1 MEVKLASNYGFCF
14 GVKRA
19 IKIAEDYK
27 NSATMG
33 PLIHNQD
40 EINRL
45 KNDYNVGLYSSLSD
59 VKDNDTVI
67 IRTHGI
73 PKNELKNLRAQNAK
87 IINATCPFVT
97 TPQQIVKK
105 MSKEGYSILIF
116 GDAEHPEVKGV
127 ASYGED
133 PTDVH
138 IIMEPLDLEN
148 VTFKQN
154 KIATVAQTTKKKEKY
169 LEIVNT
175 LILKNK
181 EVRVFNTICDATF
194 ENQDA
199 ARELSKEVDVMIVIG
214 GKNSSNTKQLHSI
227 CLENCPDSYLIEN
240 ESELDFT
247 WFNNKKLCGI
257 TAGASTPDWI
267 IQQVVDKIKTFN

>member
-45 KNDYNVGLYSSLSD
+45 KNDYNVGLYSSLND

-138 IIMEPLDLEN
+138 IIMEPLDLDN

>member
-1 MEVKLASNYGFCF
+1 MEVKLASSYGFCF

-19 IKIAEDYK
+19 IKIAEGYE

-33 PLIHNQD
+33 PLIHNQN
-40 EINRL
+40 EIDRL
-45 KNDYNVGLYSSLSD
+45 KSDYNVGLYNNLTD
-59 VKDNDTVI
+59 VKPKDTII

-73 PKNELKNLRAQNAK
+73 PKNDLKDLRKSDAK

-105 MSKEGYSILIF
+105 MSAEKYSIVIF
-116 GDAEHPEVKGV
+116 GDHEHPEVKGV
-127 ASYGED
+127 KSYGED
-133 PTDVH
+133 QDDVH
-138 IIMEPLDLEN
+138 VILTSEELDTLN
-148 VTFKQN
+148 FKYD
-154 KIATVAQTTKKKEKY
+154 KVATVAQTTRKKEIY
-169 LEIVNT
+169 LDIVNK

-199 ARELSKEVDVMIVIG
+199 ARELSKEVDVMVVIG
-214 GKNSSNTKQLHSI
+214 GKNSSNTKQLHTI
-227 CLENCPDSYLIEN
+227 CVENCKDSYLIEN
-240 ESELDFT
+240 IKELDES
-247 WFNNKKLCGI
+247 WFKNKTLCGI

-267 IQQVVDKIKTFN
+267 IQEVVNQIESY

>member
-45 KNDYNVGLYSSLSD
+45 KNDYNVGLYSSLND

-138 IIMEPLDLEN
+138 IIMEPSDLDN

-227 CLENCPDSYLIEN
+227 CIENCPDSYLIEN